1 MTIRNNLERIS
12 QIAGR
17 AYKHAAED
25 GNVSKTPR
33 PLFHFL
39 SPIKQKVANRWKQP
53 AVFCPLSRRAWLDE
67 PDVLTPA
74 CLSYSAEVVY
84 SEFGTEGTH
93 CPGGVFVPVG
103 LCVRVCPCMCVLGC
117 EGEGGGTVS
126 SRECL
131 VMGYQ
136 KQSTGGQWD
145 LGHSWHN
152 LNTLG
157 RK

>member
-1 MTIRNNLERIS
+1 MVAWLCAHTLIKRN
-12 QIAGR
+12 
-17 AYKHAAED
+17 KHAAED
-25 GNVSKTPR
+25 RNVSKTPR
-33 PLFHFL
+33 PLFHSL

-53 AVFCPLSRRAWLDE
+53 AVFGPLSHRAWLDE

-84 SEFGTEGTH
+84 SEFGTKGHTAQ
-93 CPGGVFVPVG
+93 GVC
-103 LCVRVCPCMCVLGC
+103 LCLWVCACVCAHACVLGC
-117 EGEGGGTVS
+117 EGEGGGAVS